1 MFIVPEAVAPF
12 RLRCE
17 HPIYCKIT
25 DAWLGVDRHTEP
37 ETYAN
42 PIAAALEAHVRNENS
57 DDHWDVVD
65 SNGKPAFATVSIA
78 PSSDSAAQ
86 SDEIPF

>member
-17 HPIYCKIT
+17 HPRYCQIT
-25 DAWLGVDRHTEP
+25 DAWLGVNRHTEP
-37 ETYAN
+37 ETYDN
-42 PIAAALEAHVRNENS
+42 PITAALEAYVRNEDS

-65 SNGKPAFATVSIA
+65 ARGEPAFAAIFVA
-78 PSSDSAAQ
+78 PSASPVQTDK
-86 SDEIPF
+86 IPF